1 LPLFLPLSLE
11 SRVLL
16 STTVFTWTGGGG
28 DNLWSTADNWD
39 AGGIAAVPN
48 SADDMVE
55 FTAGT
60 SDWVDV
66 DNNYTVGSLTVQG
79 GSNIDLDFDADG
91 HTLTVSQNN
100 QL

>member
-1 LPLFLPLSLE
+1 
-11 SRVLL
+11 
-16 STTVFTWTGGGG
+16 
-28 DNLWSTADNWD
+28 
-39 AGGIAAVPN
+39 
-48 SADDMVE
+48 MVE